1 MRVVMS
7 RGYENR
13 AEGAVKDIA
22 KRARVCNVCG
32 RIVVTRETISNP
44 NAATTWLPE
53 PAYAPRVR
61 PPRSK
66 KKVEASE

>member
-1 MRVVMS
+1 MS

-13 AEGAVKDIA
+13 SEGASKDLN
-22 KRARVCNVCG
+22 KRARVCNVCD

-61 PPRSK
+61 VPRSK
-66 KKVEASE
+66 KAEESE